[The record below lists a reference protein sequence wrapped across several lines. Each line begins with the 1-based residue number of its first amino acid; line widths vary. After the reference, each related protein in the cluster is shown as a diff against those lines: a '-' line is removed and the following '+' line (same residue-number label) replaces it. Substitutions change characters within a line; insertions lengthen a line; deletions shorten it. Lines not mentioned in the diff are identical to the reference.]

1 MELKPCPFCGY
12 KWPFVEKVGSG
23 ETAKTVGI
31 YSLYVVQCGACTA
44 SITGKTKENAVLEW
58 NRRASRNLAYTDQ
71 SGAEYADNPTV

>member
-44 SITGKTKENAVLEW
+44 SITSKTKENAVLEW
-58 NRRASRNLAYTDQ
+58 NRRANDGCTDV
-71 SGAEYADNPTV
+71 A